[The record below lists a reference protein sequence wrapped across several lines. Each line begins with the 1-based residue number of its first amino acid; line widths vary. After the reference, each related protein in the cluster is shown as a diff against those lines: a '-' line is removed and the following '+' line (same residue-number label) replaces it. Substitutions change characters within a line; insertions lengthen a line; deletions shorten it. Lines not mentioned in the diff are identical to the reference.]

1 MIFFVFVSYE
11 NKNAIFAESF
21 SYEKQ
26 KVCFS
31 EKFYLYETAN
41 TRKIRLF

>member
-11 NKNAIFAESF
+11 KQKCYFCGKF

>member
-1 MIFFVFVSYE
+1 MISFVSYE
-11 NKNAIFAESF
+11 KQKYIFAESF

-26 KVCFS
+26 KMGLR

>member
-1 MIFFVFVSYE
+1 MIFLFLFLMR

-26 KVCFS
+26 KVGLR

>member
-1 MIFFVFVSYE
+1 MIFFFLFLMR